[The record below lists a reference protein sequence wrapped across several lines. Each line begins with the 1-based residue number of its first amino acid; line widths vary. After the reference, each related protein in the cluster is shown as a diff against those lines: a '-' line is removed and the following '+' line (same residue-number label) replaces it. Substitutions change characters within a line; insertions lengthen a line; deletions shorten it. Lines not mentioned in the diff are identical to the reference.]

1 MISVQHEGSITVVG
15 VFGEFELAD
24 YRRFED
30 EVIQQLSQQ
39 GTLSLLI
46 DLRDMLGMTVDV
58 ALEDIRFTR
67 RHARD
72 IGRIAI
78 LSDRDSV
85 AWTAL
90 ISQWII
96 DTEIQVFDDEAQ
108 AREWLAAPP
117 NIQEVPV

>member
-1 MISVQHEGSITVVG
+1 MISVEHEGSTTVVG

-24 YRRFED
+24 YKRFEA
-30 EVIQQLSQQ
+30 EVIQQLGRQ
-39 GTLSLLI
+39 GKLNVLM

-58 ALEDIRFTR
+58 AVEDIRFTR
-67 RHARD
+67 QHARD

-90 ISQWII
+90 VAQWLT
-96 DTEIQVFDDEAQ
+96 DTEIRVFDDETQ
-108 AREWLAAPP
+108 AREWLGVAPGA
-117 NIQEVPV
+117 EEGRK

>member
-1 MISVQHEGSITVVG
+1 MISVQHEGNITVVG

-24 YRRFED
+24 YKRFED
-30 EVIQQLSQQ
+30 EVIKQLAHHGS
-39 GTLSLLI
+39 LSLLM
-46 DLRDMLGMTVDV
+46 DLRDMLGVTVDV

-67 RHARD
+67 QHAND

-78 LSDRDSV
+78 LSERDSV

-90 ISQWII
+90 MSQWIV

-108 AREWLAAPP
+108 AREWLAAAPP
-117 NIQEVPV
+117 A